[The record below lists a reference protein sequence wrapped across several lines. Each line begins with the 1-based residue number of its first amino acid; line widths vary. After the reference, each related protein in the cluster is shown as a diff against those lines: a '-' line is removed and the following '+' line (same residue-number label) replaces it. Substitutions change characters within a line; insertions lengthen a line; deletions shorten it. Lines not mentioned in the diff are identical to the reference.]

1 MKAEIILGNSLEQM
15 KSIETETIDLII
27 ADPPYYKVVGEKWD
41 YQWRTEQDYIEWSI
55 QWITEASRVLR
66 KGGSFYLFGYFRT
79 LALLVPYFDKLDLEL
94 RQQIVIDKGMRA
106 VSGRATKNYKMFPNV
121 TESCLFIVK
130 DSKPFIKK
138 ILKERQK
145 ELNLSSKEINESLGV
160 ASYGGGCGVF
170 IQVITF
176 ANKYPHKNFGKNCKM
191 F

>member
-27 ADPPYYKVVGEKWD
+27 ADPPYWKVVGEKWD

-130 DSKPFIKK
+130 DSKPFI
-138 ILKERQK
+138 E
-145 ELNLSSKEINESLGV
+145 V
-160 ASYGGGCGVF
+160 V
-170 IQVITF
+170 
-176 ANKYPHKNFGKNCKM
+176 
-191 F
+191 